1 MFIQISNSNDL
12 RKSNGTYPRKMNA
25 TEDGLP
31 PQVNELEAELRR
43 SVHGEVRFDSGSRA
57 LYATDGSN
65 YRQIPIGVVVP
76 HDKEDVV
83 ATVAACYQHRVPV
96 LNRGGGTSLA
106 GQCCN
111 VAIVIDMSKYMRRVL
126 DVDSDKKLARVEPG
140 CVLDDLRHAA
150 NKYHLTFGPD
160 PATHNHCTLG
170 GMVGNNS
177 CGMHAQMAGKT
188 SDNIEKLEILT
199 YDGLRMWVGQTSD
212 GEIAQLIRGGGRKGE
227 IYRNLKSLRDRYA
240 DRIRE
245 KFPKI
250 PRLVSGYG
258 LNQLLPENG
267 FHVARALV
275 GTESTCVTVL
285 EIIGNLIPNP
295 RFRSLLVLGYPDVYQ
310 AGDHVPEVLKS
321 KPIACEGFNGNLLE
335 DYRKKGLDLKEI
347 TLMPKGKGWLLL
359 EFGGSSK
366 EEADG
371 QAHALMDQLTKAKH
385 PPTMKLYDNK
395 EHEQQ
400 IWDVRESALGGV
412 SFVPG
417 EKPAWPGWEDS
428 AVAPEKLGGY
438 LRDLHSLFEK
448 YGWDPSIFG
457 HFGQGCLH
465 IRLPFE
471 LTTESGLRTF
481 RSFMDEAT
489 SLIVQYGGSISGEH
503 GDGQSRAEFL
513 PKLFGDDLVQ
523 AFREFKGIWDP
534 EGKMNPGKM
543 VDPYSI
549 TQNLRLGTNYDPPHA
564 KTHFHYPA
572 DEFSFANATMRC
584 MGVGKCRREEGG
596 TMCPSYMV
604 TREEMHSTRG
614 RAHLLFEM
622 LQGNPLDGGWRDEHV
637 KEALDL
643 CLSCKGCKGDC
654 PINVDMA
661 TYKAE
666 FLAHYYDRC
675 LRPRS
680 AYASGLIYWW
690 ARMAAKM
697 PATVNFFTQTPGL
710 GAVAKFAAGYSQKRK
725 IPPFAPQTFKHWFRQ
740 RGRRNIDK
748 PAVILWPDTFNN
760 HFTPTVLRAAVSVLE
775 DAGFQVRVPRQS
787 LCCGRPLY
795 DFGMLDAA
803 KKLLY
808 QILGSLQAAIRAGV
822 PVVGLE
828 PSCVSVFRD
837 ELTNLLYGNE
847 DAKRLQSQTFLLSEF
862 LERKV
867 KDYRPAR
874 LERKAVVHGHCHHK
888 SQLKFTDEETVLK
901 KMGLDYEILDSG
913 CCGMAGAF
921 GYETNHYELG
931 IQCGER
937 VLLPAVRRAPADAL
951 ILADGFSCREQISQE
966 TDRRGLHIA
975 QVLQMALNQRTC
987 HESRHEFPER
997 DFAERQTPAIPA
1009 PILVGAGLA
1018 SAGVLWALHRRSS
1031 QATR

>member
-1 MFIQISNSNDL
+1 MFIQISGAGNLGNDGG
-12 RKSNGTYPRKMNA
+12 SFPRPLTA
-25 TEDGLP
+25 TEGGLP
-31 PQVNELEAELRR
+31 PDVDELEALLSRT
-43 SVHGEVRFDSGSRA
+43 VQGEVRFDKGSRA
-57 LYATDGSN
+57 LYATDGAN

-76 HDKEDVV
+76 RTKEDVIQ
-83 ATVAACYQHRVPV
+83 TIAACYRYKVPV

-111 VAIVIDMSKYMRRVL
+111 VAVVIDSSKYMRGIL
-126 DVDSDKKLARVEPG
+126 EIDPGGKLATVEPG
-140 CVLDDLRHAA
+140 CVLDDLRDAA
-150 NKYHLTFGPD
+150 QKHGLTYGPD

-199 YDGLRMWVGQTSD
+199 YDGLKFWVGKTSD
-212 GEIAQLIRGGGRKGE
+212 EELERIIGEGGRKGE
-227 IYRNLKSLRDRYA
+227 IYRRLKALRDKYA
-240 DRIRE
+240 GLIRE
-245 KFPKI
+245 RFPKI
-250 PRLVSGYG
+250 PRLVSGYR
-258 LNQLLPENG
+258 LEELLPENG
-267 FHVARALV
+267 FNVARALV

-285 EIIGNLIPNP
+285 EIVGNLVPNP
-295 RFRSLLVLGYPDVYQ
+295 KFRSLLVLGYPDVYQ

-321 KPIACEGFNGNLLE
+321 NPIACEGFNNNLLD

-347 TLMPKGKGWLLL
+347 TLMPEGKGWLLL
-359 EFGGSSK
+359 EFGGSTK
-366 EEADG
+366 DEADA
-371 QAHALMDQLTKAKH
+371 QAQSLMEELKKAKN
-385 PPTMKLYDNK
+385 PPAMKLYQDK
-395 EHEQQ
+395 KHESQ
-400 IWDVRESALGGV
+400 IWEVREAALGGV

-438 LRDLHSLFEK
+438 LRDLHALFDK

-471 LTTESGLRTF
+471 LTTESGLKTF

-489 SLIVQYGGSISGEH
+489 SLIVRYGGSISGEH

-513 PKLFGDDLVQ
+513 PKLFGEEIVE
-523 AFREFKGIWDP
+523 AFREFKSIWDP

-549 TQNLRLGTNYDPPHA
+549 TQNLRLGTRYDPPHP
-564 KTHFHYPA
+564 KTHFHFA
-572 DEFSFANATMRC
+572 GDKFSFANATLRC

-637 KEALDL
+637 KKALDL

-666 FLAHYYDRC
+666 FLSHYYDNR
-675 LRPRS
+675 LRPRH

-690 ARMAAKM
+690 ARMASQA
-697 PATVNFFTQTPGL
+697 PATANFFTQTPGL
-710 GAVAKFAAGYSQKRK
+710 SSIAKLAAGYSQKRS
-725 IPPFAPQTFKHWFRQ
+725 IPPFAPETFKQWFAK
-740 RGRRNIDK
+740 RGPRNLGK
-748 PAVILWPDTFNN
+748 PPVILWPDTFNN
-760 HFTPTVLRAAVSVLE
+760 HFTPRVMQAAVTVLE
-775 DAGFQVRVPRQS
+775 DAGFQVRIPQQS

-795 DFGMLDAA
+795 DFGMLDTA
-803 KKLLY
+803 KKLLL
-808 QILGSLQAAIRAGV
+808 QILSALRPAIQAGI

-828 PSCVSVFRD
+828 PSCVTVFRD
-837 ELTNLLYGNE
+837 ELTDLLYGNE

-862 LERKV
+862 LEKKV
-867 KDYRPAR
+867 EDYRPPR
-874 LERKAVVHGHCHHK
+874 MERKAVVHGHCHHK
-888 SQLKFTDEETVLK
+888 SDLKFDDEESVLK
-901 KMGLDYEILDSG
+901 KMGLDYRILDSG

-921 GYETNHYELG
+921 GYETDHYDVG

-937 VLLPAVRRAPADAL
+937 VLLPAVRNAPVDAL

-966 TDRRGLHIA
+966 TGRRGLHLA
-975 QVLQMALNQRTC
+975 QVLEMGLNPKKRDHLGALPEMDFEEAKTASVPVSIMA
-987 HESRHEFPER
+987 
-997 DFAERQTPAIPA
+997 AA
-1009 PILVGAGLA
+1009 
-1018 SAGVLWALHRRSS
+1018 AGVAGVALWRGLRGK
-1031 QATR
+1031 